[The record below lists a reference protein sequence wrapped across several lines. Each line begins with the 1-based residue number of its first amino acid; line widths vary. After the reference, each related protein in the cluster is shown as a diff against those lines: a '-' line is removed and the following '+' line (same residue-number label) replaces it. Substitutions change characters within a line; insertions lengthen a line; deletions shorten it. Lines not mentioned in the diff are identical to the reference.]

1 MAVAIAFSSV
11 TKTYPG
17 GKVALNSINFSIQ
30 EGSHTCLLGP
40 NGAGKST
47 AIRLLQGA
55 IAPTSGAVYLWR
67 EQAGLNGYDEARRR
81 VGSVPQSPGM
91 YADLEAGEYLGYVRR
106 LYGRGDVAAAVDRF
120 GLSAE
125 LKTRMSALSGGFQ
138 RRLLLAAALLPEP
151 DILLLDE
158 PTAGLDPI
166 AAREVQEYLAGV
178 IPGRTALLCTHNL
191 LEAERLCDDVVILD
205 AGRVIVHG
213 PIADLRR
220 GTRPRLR
227 LAATQGA
234 QALREALIARGL
246 SCEADGDAQIVE
258 CADPRSL
265 APGLVRELLADG
277 LDVYEC
283 APLEASL
290 EAMFLEALAR

>member
-11 TKTYPG
+11 SKTYPG
-17 GKVALNSINFSIQ
+17 GKAALDSISFSIQ
-30 EGSHTCLLGP
+30 DGSHTCLLGP

-55 IAPTSGAVYLWR
+55 ISPTSGAVYLWR
-67 EQAGLNGYDEARRR
+67 EQAGFDGYDDARRR

-106 LYGRGDVAAAVDRF
+106 LYGRGEIAAVVDRF
-120 GLSAE
+120 GLAAE

-166 AAREVQEYLAGV
+166 AAREVHEYLADV
-178 IPGRTALLCTHNL
+178 VPGRTILLCTHNL
-191 LEAERLCDDVVILD
+191 PEAERLCDDVVILD
-205 AGRVIVHG
+205 AGRVIVHR

-227 LAATQGA
+227 LAVAQGA
-234 QALREALIARGL
+234 QALRQALVARGL
-246 SCEADGDAQIVE
+246 SCEADGEAQVIE
-258 CADPRSL
+258 CDDPRGL
-265 APGLVRELLADG
+265 APGLVRELLASG

-283 APLEASL
+283 SPLEASL
-290 EAMFLEALAR
+290 EAMFLDALAR